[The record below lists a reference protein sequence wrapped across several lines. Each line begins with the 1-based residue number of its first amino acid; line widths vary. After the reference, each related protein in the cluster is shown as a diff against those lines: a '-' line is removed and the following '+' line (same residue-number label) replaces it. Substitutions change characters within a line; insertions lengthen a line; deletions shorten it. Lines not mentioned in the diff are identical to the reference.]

1 MIIFK
6 NLPNEKPYKIFKEKY
21 ELSLEANQQQIEA
34 VSISSYSKKHNEVNS
49 RFVNL
54 KFILNEDFIFFSNYN
69 SSKAKDFSDHK
80 QIAALI
86 YWEKINFQIRIKARI
101 KQTSRQYNLDYF
113 QSRDMKKNALSISS
127 FQSKKIDSYDAVK
140 KNYKNV
146 YESSNLNYCPDYWGG
161 FSFTPYYFEFWQGHE
176 SRLNIRDVYEKNK
189 NNWVHKVLEP

>member
-54 KFILNEDFIFFSNYN
+54 KFILNEEFIFFSNYN

-127 FQSKKIDSYDAVK
+127 FQSKKIDSYD
-140 KNYKNV
+140 
-146 YESSNLNYCPDYWGG
+146 
-161 FSFTPYYFEFWQGHE
+161 
-176 SRLNIRDVYEKNK
+176 
-189 NNWVHKVLEP
+189 

>member
-54 KFILNEDFIFFSNYN
+54 KFILNEEFIFFSNYN

-101 KQTSRQYNLDYF
+101 KQTSRKYNLDYF
-113 QSRDMKKNALSISS
+113 QTRDMKKNALSISS
-127 FQSKKIDSYDAVK
+127 FQSKKIDSYDEVK
-140 KNYKNV
+140 KNYINV
-146 YESSNLNYCPDYWGG
+146 YESSNLHYCPDYWGG

-189 NNWVHKVLEP
+189 NIWVHKVLEP

>member
-21 ELSLEANQQQIEA
+21 EVSLEANQQHIEA
-34 VSISSYSKKHNEVNS
+34 ASISSFSKEHNEVSS

-69 SSKAKDFSDHK
+69 SSKAKDFIHHK

-86 YWEKINFQIRIKARI
+86 YWEKINFQIRIKAVI
-101 KQTSRQYNLDYF
+101 KKTSRQSNLDYF
-113 QSRDMKKNALSISS
+113 QSRDKKKNALSISS
-127 FQSKKIDSYDAVK
+127 FQSKQIDSYDKVK

-161 FSFTPYYFEFWQGHE
+161 FSFTPYYFEFWQGHD
-176 SRLNIRDVYEKNK
+176 SRINKRDVYEFI
-189 NNWVHKVLEP
+189 NNEWIHNHLQP